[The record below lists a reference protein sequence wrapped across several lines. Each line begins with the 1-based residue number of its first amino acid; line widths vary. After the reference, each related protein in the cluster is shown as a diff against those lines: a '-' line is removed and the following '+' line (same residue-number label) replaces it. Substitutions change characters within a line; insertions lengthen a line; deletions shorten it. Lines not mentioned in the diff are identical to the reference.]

1 MRVGKAP
8 ESQGPNYQIE
18 KAQREL
24 DRRETPGRKQKS
36 TVLSGGTG
44 SIPRGNALTPL
55 FSARIKTH

>member
-8 ESQGPNYQIE
+8 ESQGPNHQVE

-24 DRRETPGRKQKS
+24 ERRETPGRKQKS

-44 SIPRGNALTPL
+44 NILRGNALTLL
-55 FSARIKTH
+55 FSVRTKTH